1 VLVQQ
6 DLCRNEGGSVGG
18 REKDEAKKGEEDK
31 SERKKVKTHRNHH
44 ESWSHP
50 GPNGANGSPA
60 SEAKYSPTPYCSA
73 GKEEEEKINVS
84 VRQVGK
90 EIERRTIDG
99 W

>member
-44 ESWSHP
+44 ES
-50 GPNGANGSPA
+50 
-60 SEAKYSPTPYCSA
+60 
-73 GKEEEEKINVS
+73 
-84 VRQVGK
+84 
-90 EIERRTIDG
+90 
-99 W
+99 